1 MHMME
6 ERNIIQT
13 IIVDDD
19 FLVRSYLKQLNAW
32 EKAGFQIAADARDGE
47 EALEIAD
54 RLKPDVI
61 FTDISMPLID
71 GIEFIQ
77 KIREKDKTVYIA
89 ALSCH
94 DDFEYVKEAM
104 KQGADEYVLKHSL
117 DEDSL
122 REMLMTIRRQLQNR
136 KEKAREDDHKQRL
149 IEMGRHS
156 LKYYYFNGLLAG
168 NLRPEE
174 SEHQRKEA
182 GIQGK
187 YINSA
192 VINLFIPQWA
202 ELKNSHSELELEQY
216 SQNFLQKL
224 TKEIKIQ
231 KDPSSYT
238 ECIYLGEGIFCC
250 FADMSELRRSS
261 LMKQKLTSLAT
272 ACLRCCEKEIYSFG
286 IGVSSICFGKEGIR
300 QAYQQ
305 AREMIKISFYVKK
318 SILYYEEYPEAG
330 KVLPQEAEHLL
341 SHASSYLKHQQYALM
356 KEEFQ
361 KVLLAAEKQYTDS
374 RLLLHWLK
382 SLDRQLHV
390 ERSSEQYAQII
401 HIQQLMDICEEYQS
415 QFICIQKTNLP
426 ENTSQGVRL
435 AVYYLHSHYQE
446 QVGLTE
452 AAAAAG
458 LNPSYLSYIFK
469 QELGVGF
476 SAYLLNL
483 RMNYAM
489 VLLKNTNEKI
499 KDVAAMAGFND
510 YHYFSKAFKK
520 AAGVSPAN
528 YRKLP
533 LGTVGK

>member
-1 MHMME
+1 MTE
-6 ERNIIQT
+6 KTDIIQT
-13 IIVDDD
+13 IIADDD
-19 FLVRSYLKQLNAW
+19 FLVRSYLKQLRAW
-32 EKAGFQIAADARDGE
+32 EKAGYQITADARDGE
-47 EALEIAD
+47 EALEMAD

-61 FTDISMPLID
+61 FTDISMPLIN
-71 GIEFIQ
+71 GIELIG
-77 KIREKDKTVYIA
+77 KIREKNKTVYIA

-122 REMLMTIRRQLQNR
+122 FEMLMTIRRQLQSR
-136 KEKAREDDHKQRL
+136 KEKAKEDDYTQRL

-168 NLRPEE
+168 NFCPDENEQR
-174 SEHQRKEA
+174 RKEA

-192 VINLFIPQWA
+192 VINLFIPKWT
-202 ELKNSHSELELEQY
+202 ELRSSCSELDLEHY
-216 SQNFLQKL
+216 SQHFLQKL
-224 TKEIKIQ
+224 AKEIEIQ
-231 KDPSSYT
+231 KDPFSYT
-238 ECIYLGEGIFCC
+238 ECIYLGEGVFCC

-272 ACLRCCEKEIYSFG
+272 ACLRCCEDEIYPFG
-286 IGVSSICFGKEGIR
+286 IGVSSICFGGEGIR
-300 QAYQQ
+300 QAYLQ

-330 KVLPQEAEHLL
+330 KILPQEAEHLL
-341 SHASSYLKHQQYALM
+341 EHAPSYLEHQQYPLM
-356 KEEFQ
+356 KEEFL
-361 KVLLAAEKQYTDS
+361 KVLEAAKKQYTDS

-382 SLDRQLHV
+382 SLDRRLHV
-390 ERSSEQYAQII
+390 ERTSEQYARIVGI
-401 HIQQLMDICEEYQS
+401 EQLMDICEEYQNL
-415 QFICIQKTNLP
+415 FISIRETKLP

-435 AVYYLHSHYQE
+435 AVSYLHSHYQE

-476 SAYLLNL
+476 SAYLLDL
-483 RMNYAM
+483 RMKYAM
-489 VLLKNTNEKI
+489 ALLKNTNEKM

-520 AAGVSPAN
+520 VAGVSPAN
-528 YRKLP
+528 YRKRP
-533 LGTVGK
+533 FD